1 MNQPL
6 FLLKFQ
12 KNVLELVGSLYYHAK
27 VIENLENQ
35 ISFKHNL
42 QKGDIEKKKN
52 SLPFLALIS
61 VDIVLFL

>member
-42 QKGDIEKKKN
+42 QKGDIEKKN